1 LKTEIEGQEREDARE
16 RQDLNS
22 LVLRCRTISI
32 FLGKKSSKEGKV
44 KIKPWIS
51 HTFV

>member
-1 LKTEIEGQEREDARE
+1 MEIEGQEREDARE

-32 FLGKKSSKEGKV
+32 FYGKNLSKEGKV
-44 KIKPWIS
+44 KVKPWIS

>member
-32 FLGKKSSKEGKV
+32 F
-44 KIKPWIS
+44 
-51 HTFV
+51 